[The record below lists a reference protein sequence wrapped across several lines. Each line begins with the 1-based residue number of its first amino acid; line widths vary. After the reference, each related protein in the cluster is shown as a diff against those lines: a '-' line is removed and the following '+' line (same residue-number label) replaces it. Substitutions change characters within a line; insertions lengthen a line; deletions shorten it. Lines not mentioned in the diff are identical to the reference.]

1 MVVADVVAPQE
12 VAAAVAEGE
21 DVADSSRPVAEVVLA
36 AVVAGAVVVEA
47 VLVAAADEEEREV
60 AVRR

>member
-12 VAAAVAEGE
+12 VVAAVAEGE
-21 DVADSSRPVAEVVLA
+21 DVADSSRQVAE
-36 AVVAGAVVVEA
+36 VVAGAVVGEA
-47 VLVAAADEEEREV
+47 VLVVAADEEAREV

>member
-12 VAAAVAEGE
+12 VVAAVAVGV
-21 DVADSSRPVAEVVLA
+21 DVADSSRQVAEG

-47 VLVAAADEEEREV
+47 VLVVAADAEEREV